1 LKKGQVLKEKKWS
14 HVVYPFT
21 LNEINLKENRKMKV
35 LLITILSMYAILSS
49 VTISFADPTAFEVV
63 QKMDTRDDGD
73 TLTTD
78 TLMILINKN
87 QQKRIRNIKN
97 IRKDYGLDTKGI
109 IFFLS
114 PADVRNTSYMSYDW
128 DNAAKEDDSWLFLP
142 ALQKIKRVASNDKSG
157 SFMGSDFTY
166 SDINGIEINDWDYTF
181 VKESVVLEGVDTW
194 VVQGLPKVESK
205 DRVLEETGYLKSMMW
220 IRKDNYMLVKGKYW
234 VKQGRKIKYFKAADI
249 KKVDG
254 IWTAHELTMVSTVKG
269 KVAHSSVLK
278 LSNVKYNTPVD
289 DVTFTTRSMER
300 GL

>member
-1 LKKGQVLKEKKWS
+1 
-14 HVVYPFT
+14 
-21 LNEINLKENRKMKV
+21 M
-35 LLITILSMYAILSS
+35 
-49 VTISFADPTAFEVV
+49 
-63 QKMDTRDDGD
+63 
-73 TLTTD
+73 
-78 TLMILINKN
+78 
-87 QQKRIRNIKN
+87 
-97 IRKDYGLDTKGI
+97 
-109 IFFLS
+109 
-114 PADVRNTSYMSYDW
+114 
-128 DNAAKEDDSWLFLP
+128 
-142 ALQKIKRVASNDKSG
+142 
-157 SFMGSDFTY
+157 
-166 SDINGIEINDWDYTF
+166 
-181 VKESVVLEGVDTW
+181 
-194 VVQGLPKVESK
+194 VQGLPKVESK